1 MSLENYLLS
10 ESRPAQEIRWDFR
23 PEEVSQLYN
32 LLRER
37 GFDGY
42 LAFVRDNLK
51 DILRYMSLSPSQRTQ
66 KKWINHPDGLLLR
79 CATLQISEITLRFLG
94 GIADI
99 AMIVDSGSYRKFHS
113 VVADTLVPMLL
124 NPDLFRVLP
133 FDDMQENPF

>member
-10 ESRPAQEIRWDFR
+10 ESKPAQEIRWDFR

-51 DILRYMSLSPSQRTQ
+51 DILRYMSLSPSQRAQ

-79 CATLQISEITLRFLG
+79 CAALQISEITLRFLG